1 MTLRLGK
8 INLTHSENFSVG
20 AANNILNVACVTCSY
35 FLRKLINER
44 LCDANSVS
52 ASVLIHIISIR
63 GSIHYGDWI
72 STENTELKRH
82 SFKLTVMSQ
91 WLLYSPYYLQMPN
104 ETFSNGHWPL
114 FSFMIISHL
123 FKSQLK

>member
-1 MTLRLGK
+1 M
-8 INLTHSENFSVG
+8 G
-20 AANNILNVACVTCSY
+20 AANNILNAACVTYSY

-44 LCDANSVS
+44 LCDANSAS

-63 GSIHYGDWI
+63 SFIHYRDWI
-72 STENTELKRH
+72 SPENTELKRH
-82 SFKLTVMSQ
+82 LFKLTVMSQ

-104 ETFSNGHWPL
+104 ETFSNGHWSL

-123 FKSQLK
+123 FKSQLE